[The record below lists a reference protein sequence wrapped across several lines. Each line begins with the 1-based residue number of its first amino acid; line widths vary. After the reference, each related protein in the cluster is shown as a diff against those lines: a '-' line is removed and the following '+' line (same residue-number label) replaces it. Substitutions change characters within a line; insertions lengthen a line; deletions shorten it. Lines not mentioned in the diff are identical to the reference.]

1 MKKSGK
7 SKPRKRAASKKATQ
21 HVGAEPSRRDV
32 LRMVRNGGLGAAALG
47 GVGWWVV
54 SGVRAVAYE
63 QDLTRMGQGKPSIV
77 QIHDPQCALCT
88 ELQREA
94 RQALKCFDDADLL
107 YLVASIRTDEGAAF
121 AASLGLPHVTLVLLD
136 GAGDVQQVLQG
147 VRRRDELKDHFAGL
161 APRLTT

>member
-7 SKPRKRAASKKATQ
+7 SKPRKRAIQKKATPQ
-21 HVGAEPSRRDV
+21 AAPEPSRRDV
-32 LRMVRNGGLGAAALG
+32 LRLARNGGLGAAALG
-47 GVGWWVV
+47 GIGWWVV

-63 QDLTRMGQGKPSIV
+63 QDLSRLGQGKPSVV

-94 RQALKCFDDADLL
+94 RKALKCFDDAELL

-147 VRRRDELKDHFAGL
+147 VRPDEELKDHFEGL
-161 APRLTT
+161 APRLTA